1 MPPQPSPLSWLQSAK
16 RSKRERSP
24 VWPGPAEMTAKRIEI
39 MDDLIPGLS
48 RIALLDNMENASVPA
63 QWNELKRAALAFGI
77 QPLLCDV
84 KKPEDSEIAFKKA
97 VDEHANA
104 PSVGND
110 TVVIASRYKIAEL
123 AAKDRL
129 PAIHANP

>member
-1 MPPQPSPLSWLQSAK
+1 MTEL
-16 RSKRERSP
+16 
-24 VWPGPAEMTAKRIEI
+24 TAKRIEI

-84 KKPEDSEIAFKKA
+84 KKPEDIEMRSKKQGMNTPMRCPSETIPLSLR
-97 VDEHANA
+97 VDTRLLNWL
-104 PSVGND
+104 
-110 TVVIASRYKIAEL
+110 RKIGCRRSMPIP
-123 AAKDRL
+123 K
-129 PAIHANP
+129 I